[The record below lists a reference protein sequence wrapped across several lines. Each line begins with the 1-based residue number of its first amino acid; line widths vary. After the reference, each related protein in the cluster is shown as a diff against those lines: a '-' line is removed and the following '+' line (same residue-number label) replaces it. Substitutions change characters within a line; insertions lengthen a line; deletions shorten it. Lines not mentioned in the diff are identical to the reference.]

1 MKVKLLRQTRIT
13 MHPGEIVEVSP
24 REAAHLIATRSAVP
38 VAVAAKETPAAPA
51 KETATKKR
59 GK

>member
-24 REAAHLIATRSAVP
+24 RDAAHLIATRSAVP

-51 KETATKKR
+51 KETAKKR

>member
-13 MHPGEIVEVSP
+13 MLPGEIVEVSP
-24 REAAHLIATRSAVP
+24 REAAHLIATRSAVR
-38 VAVAAKETPAAPA
+38 VAVAEKETPAAPA